1 MSESTTFEFIVAAEK
16 LNAFG
21 EELATL
27 VEYVACGAE
36 PEGESKPGALP
47 LLLQSMAAGHRNQE
61 CLTLGFTEDVALRE
75 FQVENPELQSRNP
88 GKVAVGCFWLGCT
101 RAEGR
106 YSVQL
111 TSATRS
117 ISSLMKESVSVQVAF
132 RTLAQRTNVG
142 DVQVINEWNE
152 VSIL

>member
-27 VEYVACGAE
+27 VESVGCGAE
-36 PEGESKPGALP
+36 QEGANNSAALP
-47 LLLQSMAAGHRNQE
+47 QLLQSLASASRGQE

-75 FQVENPELQSRNP
+75 FQAENPELRSRDP
-88 GKVAVGCFWLGCT
+88 GTVAVGCFWLGCT
-101 RAEGR
+101 RSEGK

-142 DVQVINEWNE
+142 EVQVINEWNE
-152 VSIL
+152 VSVL

>member
-1 MSESTTFEFIVAAEK
+1 MSDSTTFEFIVAEEK

-21 EELATL
+21 DELATL
-27 VEYVACGAE
+27 VESVGCGTE
-36 PEGESKPGALP
+36 QEGTSNSGALP
-47 LLLQSMAAGHRNQE
+47 KLLQSLAAGERGQE
-61 CLTLGFTEDVALRE
+61 CMILVFTEDVALRE
-75 FQVENPELQSRNP
+75 FQAENPELRSQDP

-101 RAEGR
+101 HTEGK

-117 ISSLMKESVSVQVAF
+117 ISSLMKESESVQGAF
-132 RTLAQRTNVG
+132 RTLAQRTTIG

-152 VSIL
+152 VSVL

>member
-21 EELATL
+21 AELATL
-27 VEYVACGAE
+27 VHSVGCGVE
-36 PEGESKPGALP
+36 QEGASKSAALP
-47 LLLQSMAAGHRNQE
+47 QLLQSLAAGQRGQE

-75 FQVENPELQSRNP
+75 FQAENPELRSRDP
-88 GKVAVGCFWLGCT
+88 GTVAVGCFWLGCT
-101 RAEGR
+101 RSEGQ

-132 RTLAQRTNVG
+132 RTLAQRSNVG

-152 VSIL
+152 VSVL

>member
-1 MSESTTFEFIVAAEK
+1 MSESTTFEFIVAVER
-16 LNAFG
+16 LSAFG
-21 EELATL
+21 DELATL
-27 VEYVACGAE
+27 VESVGCGVE
-36 PEGESKPGALP
+36 QESGINPTALP
-47 LLLQSMAAGHRNQE
+47 QLLRSLAAGQRGQE

-75 FQVENPELQSRNP
+75 FQAENPELRSRDP
-88 GKVAVGCFWLGCT
+88 GTVAVGCFWLGCT
-101 RAEGR
+101 RSEGQ

-132 RTLAQRTNVG
+132 RTLAQRSNVG

-152 VSIL
+152 VSVL